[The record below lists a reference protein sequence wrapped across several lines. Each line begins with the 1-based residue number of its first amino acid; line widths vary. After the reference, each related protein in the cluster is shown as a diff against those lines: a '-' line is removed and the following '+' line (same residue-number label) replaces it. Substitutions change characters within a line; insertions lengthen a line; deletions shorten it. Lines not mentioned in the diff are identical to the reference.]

1 MPKRTNQRPTKRQS
15 QSQRSGRT
23 TAKKSFVIKRPLTE
37 TEWPMRLNK
46 FLAHCGV
53 ASRREAAEIV
63 KSGVVLVNGVAISEP
78 GVQIA
83 QTDKVEYKG
92 KILKPETNK
101 VYLLLNKPKDY
112 ITTVED
118 ERGRKTV
125 LQLIGPEIKERI
137 YPVGRLDRKTTGL
150 LILTNDGDLANKLSH
165 PSGEISKVYKVTLN
179 KEIPESELDKIR
191 NGLILEDGKAD
202 VDAVNYMFNE
212 PANVVSIELHS
223 GKNRIV
229 RRIFEHLQ
237 YEVIYLD
244 RTHYAGLTK
253 KDLPRGRYRKLTDRE
268 IIMLRHF
275 KV

>member
-1 MPKRTNQRPTKRQS
+1 MPKEIRRKPAPKKSDRKVSKRDVS
-15 QSQRSGRT
+15 
-23 TAKKSFVIKRPLTE
+23 KKSFVIRRPPIE
-37 TEWPMRLNK
+37 AEWPMRLNK

-63 KSGVVLVNGVAISEP
+63 KSGAVLVNGLVVDEP
-78 GVQIA
+78 GIPIA
-83 QTDKVEYKG
+83 ESDKVEYKG
-92 KILKPETNK
+92 KLLRPESNK

-137 YPVGRLDRKTTGL
+137 YPIGRLDRKTTGL

-165 PSGEISKVYKVTLN
+165 PSGQISKVYKVTLN
-179 KEIPESELDKIR
+179 KEVPEEDILKIR
-191 NGLILEDGKAD
+191 KGVILEDGKAE
-202 VDAVNYMFNE
+202 VDAANYMMNE
-212 PANVVSIELHS
+212 PANVVTLELHS

-229 RRIFEHLQ
+229 RRIFEHLG
-237 YEVIYLD
+237 YDVVYLD
-244 RTHYAGLTK
+244 RTHYAGLSK

-275 KV
+275 KN